1 MPIPTSTPT
10 SDPYDDD
17 AMLPGEYV
25 GLSGMTPE
33 EVEAEKAL
41 WKALAEEI
49 DRTRTGPKRT
59 LGELLAAQPGDPL
72 FERKCRVFD
81 WKD

>member
-1 MPIPTSTPT
+1 MANSEPL
-10 SDPYDDD
+10 SDPYGDD

-25 GLSGMTPE
+25 GLPGMTPE
-33 EVEAEKAL
+33 EVQAEKAR
-41 WKALAEEI
+41 WKAIAAEL

-59 LGELLAAQPGDPL
+59 LGELLAAKPGDPL
-72 FERKCRVFD
+72 FEEKCRVFD